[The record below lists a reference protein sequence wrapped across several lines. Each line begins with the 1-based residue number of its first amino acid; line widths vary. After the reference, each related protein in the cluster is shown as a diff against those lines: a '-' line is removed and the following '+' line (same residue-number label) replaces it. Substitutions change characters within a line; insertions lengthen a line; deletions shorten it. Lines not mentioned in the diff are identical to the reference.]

1 MPRAT
6 LGRYRPLRMKG
17 KALNGRTSLAALSL
31 AAAIAAPLAARAQ
44 TSGVTYYSPP
54 SIMKRGTNS
63 SPIAGA
69 GTVVVQVMVNK
80 DGTFKVTRVIHS
92 TNTGDNAAALEI
104 AKSSTYKPAAR
115 GAEKQTAFY
124 DFTLKFTS
132 TGAAAATSQSG
143 PAAGAAQYERMIRAG
158 NYSGAQS
165 GLKTYL
171 AQHPE
176 DENAEQ
182 LLGVASS
189 FLNNDED
196 AAAAFDK
203 GGTISSNYKSV
214 AAKAYADY
222 AVTAQKNNEP
232 DKAVAAAK
240 KAVAL
245 EPGFYYYNTLGS
257 AEASAGQND
266 AAIADLEKARSLGTS
281 EKASDRALVDANLA
295 SAYLSAGKPD
305 MAKQVAAEGTQLDP
319 SSTGVQNVLA
329 NYYIKQAQTA
339 QAAGKN
345 AAAATAFEQAAAAA
359 PSQAATLYTQAAF
372 ANLGANP
379 DATSAKADAD
389 KALALKPDDPSANY
403 AAGIALADQ
412 PGKSKDALVYLNK
425 ADGLAKTANDT
436 KLTSQIEAAIKQLS
450 GTPK

>member
-1 MPRAT
+1 
-6 LGRYRPLRMKG
+6 MKG

-54 SIMKRGTNS
+54 SILKRGTNS

-305 MAKQVAAEGTQLDP
+305 MAKQVGPRGRSSIRVRPAYKTYLRIITSSRRRRRRLPVRMLRRQPP
-319 SSTGVQNVLA
+319 SNRRRPPLRAKRRRSTRRPPSRTWAPTPTRRRPRRTPTKRSRSSRTTRRLTMRRVSRSRISRA
-329 NYYIKQAQTA
+329 NRKTRSCISTRPTA
-339 QAAGKN
+339 SLRRRTTRN
-345 AAAATAFEQAAAAA
+345 
-359 PSQAATLYTQAAF
+359 
-372 ANLGANP
+372 
-379 DATSAKADAD
+379 
-389 KALALKPDDPSANY
+389 
-403 AAGIALADQ
+403 
-412 PGKSKDALVYLNK
+412 
-425 ADGLAKTANDT
+425 
-436 KLTSQIEAAIKQLS
+436 
-450 GTPK
+450 